1 MIERLVLAVIVAVM
15 LACALAMPLD
25 MLFAPF
31 GMAVFITSIT
41 ILIVTL
47 TLSPFVDLA
56 LSRLANT
63 PRPEKKPL
71 PLG

>member
-1 MIERLVLAVIVAVM
+1 MIERPVLAVIDAVM
-15 LACALAMPLD
+15 LACALAMPLE

-31 GMAVFITSIT
+31 GMAVFMSAIT

-47 TLSPFVDLA
+47 MLSPFVDLA

-63 PRPEKKPL
+63 PRPEKNPL